1 MVPVQAAPGPQLNLL
16 PKNQSNPMAVGG
28 AGKKGGNS
36 LGNFMSGIMGG
47 GANAAD
53 DVGLL
58 DHNQGGA
65 PAR

>member
-1 MVPVQAAPGPQLNLL
+1 
-16 PKNQSNPMAVGG
+16 MAVGG

-65 PAR
+65 PAG